1 MAKERRERSTS
12 DELDAHTERRAR
24 ALSLLLYTLL
34 CAQEGLGTE
43 RPPHHHHPGRA
54 YGFSNQHGSSNGER
68 AHTREREIHFMC
80 LTADALYPPLE
91 SISFLA
97 FLFSPHSQLS
107 QQNISHLEL

>member
-1 MAKERRERSTS
+1 VAKERRER
-12 DELDAHTERRAR
+12 EAHQMSWMHTPSAER